1 MTKIL
6 GVQQSLALNLHW
18 ILDRLK
24 EPDLPSTETELP
36 NTIHEGTDKIKSKRF
51 GSLFL
56 LMISCGV
63 SSVFNSALRFSLNH
77 PACVKHKVRKFRP
90 DTEHE
95 QEGCRQFYG
104 CDSASVGFASL
115 DFTSLGVVLI
125 LRWACNSS
133 TMALRD
139 FFLLCFYRRFLEN
152 RNLKKNQNRQ
162 KLKINDKTICEWVCL
177 HKKTERWKTS
187 W

>member
-6 GVQQSLALNLHW
+6 ECSNRWPWIYTEFWTGWRNLLCQAQKLNC
-18 ILDRLK
+18 
-24 EPDLPSTETELP
+24 PMPSTKVWTQSRAKDLVQLIP
-36 NTIHEGTDKIKSKRF
+36 
-51 GSLFL
+51 LYL

-63 SSVFNSALRFSLNH
+63 SSVFNSALRFNLNH

-95 QEGCRQFYG
+95 QEACRQFYG
-104 CDSASVGFASL
+104 CDSASAGFASL

-125 LRWACNSS
+125 LRRAYNSS

-139 FFLLCFYRRFLEN
+139 FFVCFVFTG
-152 RNLKKNQNRQ
+152 
-162 KLKINDKTICEWVCL
+162 D
-177 HKKTERWKTS
+177 S
-187 W
+187 